1 MGKLQKTADSFNEF
15 NVKVNVMHELTQHM
29 KKEKEFA
36 DLHRRQIHD
45 KWTKVRFFGI
55 FKKLAMFLKEEN
67 KIILEHQMKVV
78 RKFRLIKMGRKI
90 LGTLQDHAEAEKVNR
105 DKDVYKNKIFDK
117 VQMWLKEYDEKDI
130 TIKSIESKKQ
140 DENVN
145 VKNTTDPKY
154 HDKLCSLQTIHGK
167 ADEYSFMSKD
177 MFDEKFEMT
186 KDELFS
192 NQDYNAMV
200 LNSRLNDSKI
210 KLKRELQGSEKLTRL
225 EELNNTGTMSKNDTL
240 DFFDKELNKILTLQ
254 E

>member
-1 MGKLQKTADSFNEF
+1 
-15 NVKVNVMHELTQHM
+15 V
-29 KKEKEFA
+29 
-36 DLHRRQIHD
+36 
-45 KWTKVRFFGI
+45 
-55 FKKLAMFLKEEN
+55 FKKLTMFLKEEN
-67 KIILEHQMKVV
+67 QIILEHQMKVV

-90 LGTLQDHAEAEKVNR
+90 VAALRDHAEDEKVNR

-145 VKNTTDPKY
+145 VKNTSDQRIQ
-154 HDKLCSLQTIHGK
+154 DKFLSR

-200 LNSRLNDSKI
+200 LNSRTNDSKI
-210 KLKRELQGSEKLTRL
+210 
-225 EELNNTGTMSKNDTL
+225 
-240 DFFDKELNKILTLQ
+240 
-254 E
+254 